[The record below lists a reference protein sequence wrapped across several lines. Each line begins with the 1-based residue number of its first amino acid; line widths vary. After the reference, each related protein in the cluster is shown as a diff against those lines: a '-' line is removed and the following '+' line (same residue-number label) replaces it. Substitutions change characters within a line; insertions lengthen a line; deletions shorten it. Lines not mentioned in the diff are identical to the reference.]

1 MCKIDFKKVEVLNVD
16 SIHEWD
22 YPDYCDAYISEANYN
37 GNPMSDKM
45 LDEIN
50 DNHLDFVYQQ
60 VWAFIN

>member
-1 MCKIDFKKVEVLNVD
+1 MKIDFKKVEVLEVSDIN
-16 SIHEWD
+16 HYD
-22 YPDYCDAYISEANYN
+22 YPEYCDAYISEANYD
-37 GNPMSDKM
+37 GNPMSDDM

>member
-1 MCKIDFKKVEVLNVD
+1 MKIDFKKVEVLEVD
-16 SIHEWD
+16 NINHYD
-22 YPDYCDAYISEANYN
+22 YPEYCDAYISEANYD
-37 GNPMSDKM
+37 GNPMSDDM